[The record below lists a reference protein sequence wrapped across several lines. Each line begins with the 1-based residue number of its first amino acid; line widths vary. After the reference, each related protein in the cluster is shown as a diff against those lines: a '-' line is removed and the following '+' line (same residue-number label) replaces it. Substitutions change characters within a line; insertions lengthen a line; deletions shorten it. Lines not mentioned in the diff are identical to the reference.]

1 MNNMNN
7 KNLRELYELFLI
19 NVTEKNIK
27 PNVKMNRYIERYLDK
42 SILHNYESSY
52 TNFSYIYDIEN
63 PIQTNKIK
71 QNKRD

>member
-52 TNFSYIYDIEN
+52 TNFSYIYDIET
-63 PIQTNKIK
+63 PIQTNKTK
-71 QNKRD
+71 